1 MTKREIIYT
10 VFEKLHVYSDDSKLS
25 EELVASLIDTKRSLL
40 IKQQYAKTHWH
51 MPNEIKQEIT
61 LDVSLVDKVNGYAPA
76 GKILATSIL
85 PNSIKIKGKE
95 GPLLVRKLDN
105 TEIPITI
112 VAVERIPYLFE
123 NRYTQHLTY
132 CTVDQDGKMYLI
144 SKDNKLR
151 FLKNIKITDIFEEP
165 DKISESSSWDSYYPI
180 ELSMVDTL
188 VQMIV
193 KDLAQSLA
201 IPADNKNDADD
212 QRG

>member
-188 VQMIV
+188 VQVIV

>member
-61 LDVSLVDKVNGYAPA
+61 LGVSLVEKINGYAPA